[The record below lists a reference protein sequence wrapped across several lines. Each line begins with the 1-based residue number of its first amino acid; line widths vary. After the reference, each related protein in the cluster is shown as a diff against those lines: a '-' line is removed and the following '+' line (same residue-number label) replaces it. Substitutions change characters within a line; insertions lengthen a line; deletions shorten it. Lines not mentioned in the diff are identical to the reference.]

1 MQNNFI
7 IKNALFSCLISI
19 ISALIF
25 LYLRL
30 TLENPPFLVINI
42 FLILFVSFF
51 FPYFFLV
58 QISVRNEILFKCL
71 YPLLSILVL
80 FFVTFELYFVIQSKI
95 IFIYYILSFYC
106 IYKISFYFLG
116 IKKQEIKYFV
126 LYFSLAVF
134 ISIYYFTTIS
144 NSNITTVF
152 SPEQGLLGLLNHDTR
167 FHSAISHNV
176 QNLRKITLGLDGYAP
191 ITYHYFYHL
200 FIAAVGSVSN
210 SEPLWTMSAVQYI
223 LLVPSF
229 FFFINY
235 VGATLNN
242 YKENFLYYASFTFL
256 LLILSEI
263 IFTYNYSYFD
273 SVTLPLSLI
282 CVLASLPTL
291 LIFSHLKKNITK
303 FFIAIFLVMFSI
315 IIFANKVSSGAIYLL
330 LISWIFFRNYKLSR
344 ELLVLF
350 ILILSIF
357 YLNFFLFS
365 PKPNDYLGYKG
376 QLFDFFYILKVYGQ
390 ISVFSP
396 FLFVAVYLLL
406 INFYFKLKNRPE
418 LYFAEG
424 LLIITVVSL
433 VFLLLGVPQD
443 SSVTFFAYVPLIVS
457 IPMIVTKISLND
469 FKNLLID
476 KNKKIKNLKK
486 IVAIFTIFIFL
497 FISIDRAINVA
508 PQREIIKKIV
518 YMNNKLSNNK
528 ILDKNKSEADYIRD
542 NLKKNY
548 TIFNKDFQEKITL
561 NFFSQIRHLQKE
573 IEANPHTGFFVPPD
587 TKLIWN
593 FSDKS
598 TLRYTV
604 CGNTL
609 HIIPSLIGHATIL
622 GAHPLEYGCPKEAYT
637 NNYLPYNNSRNLDK
651 NKLCERAKKINF
663 KTIYILKEEN
673 NDLKTNVV
681 HCDY

>member
-1 MQNNFI
+1 MNNFI

-30 TLENPPFLVINI
+30 TLENPPLLIINI

-51 FPYFFLV
+51 FPYFFLE
-58 QISVRNEILFKCL
+58 QIAVRNKILFKCL
-71 YPLLSILVL
+71 YPLLCILVL
-80 FFVTFELYFVIQSKI
+80 FFVTFELFFIFQSKI

-106 IYKISFYFLG
+106 ICKILFYFLR
-116 IKKQEIKYFV
+116 IKKKEIKYLFG
-126 LYFSLAVF
+126 YFLLAVF

-176 QNLRKITLGLDGYAP
+176 QTLRKITLGLDGYAP

-229 FFFINY
+229 FFFVNY
-235 VGATLNN
+235 VGATLSN

-303 FFIAIFLVMFSI
+303 FFIAIFLIMLSI
-315 IIFANKVSSGAIYLL
+315 IIFANKVSSGALYLL
-330 LISWIFFRNYKLSR
+330 FISWIFFRNYKLSR
-344 ELLVLF
+344 ELLVLSV
-350 ILILSIF
+350 LTLSVF

-365 PKPNDYLGYKG
+365 PKPNDYLGYNGK
-376 QLFDFFYILKVYGQ
+376 LFDFLYILKVYGQ

-396 FLFVAVYLLL
+396 YLFIATYLLL
-406 INFYFKLKNRPE
+406 INFYFKFKSHPE
-418 LYFAEG
+418 MYFAES
-424 LLIITVVSL
+424 LLIITIVSL
-433 VFLLLGVPQD
+433 IFLLLGVPQD
-443 SSVTFFAYVPLIVS
+443 SSVAFFVYAPLIIS
-457 IPMIVTKISLND
+457 IPMIVSKISLID
-469 FKNLLID
+469 FKNLLMD
-476 KNKKIKNLKK
+476 KNTKIKNLKK
-486 IVAIFTIFIFL
+486 IITIFTFSVFL
-497 FISIDRAINVA
+497 FISVDRALNIA

-518 YMNNKLSNNK
+518 YTNDKLSSNK
-528 ILDKNKSEADYIRD
+528 ILNNNITEADYIRN

-561 NFFSQIRHLQKE
+561 NFFSQIRQLSKKTE
-573 IEANPHTGFFVPPD
+573 INSNIGFFVPPD

-593 FSDKS
+593 FSDKN
-598 TLRYTV
+598 TLHYTL

-609 HIIPSLIGHATIL
+609 HIVPSLIGYATIL
-622 GAHPLEYGCPKEAYT
+622 GAHPLKYGCPKEAYT
-637 NNYLPYNNSRNLDK
+637 NNYLSYNNSRNLSHS
-651 NKLCERAKKINF
+651 NLCVRAKKINL

-681 HCDY
+681 YCDY